1 MIIRLVLFY
10 ILICT
15 GKIKSI
21 VRMSKLCLDVN
32 FCHEDSRK
40 RVLKI
45 LPNVNTVSGTSLEPV
60 VFMFLSSLGVK
71 ISALQTSKVLCRPTF
86 DPTKCDSL

>member
-1 MIIRLVLFY
+1 
-10 ILICT
+10 
-15 GKIKSI
+15 
-21 VRMSKLCLDVN
+21 MSKLCLDVN

-45 LPNVNTVSGTSLEPV
+45 LPNHNTVSGTCLEPV
-60 VFMFLSSLGVK
+60 LSMFLSSLGVK